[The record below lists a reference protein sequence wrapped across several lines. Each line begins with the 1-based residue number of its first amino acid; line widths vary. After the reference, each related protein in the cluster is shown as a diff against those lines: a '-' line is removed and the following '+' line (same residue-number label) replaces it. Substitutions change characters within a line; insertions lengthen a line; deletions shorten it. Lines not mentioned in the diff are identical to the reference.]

1 MIILEGHQILRINY
15 FTRKKIIMRLK
26 KISVIIV
33 LISYFGNSQTD
44 KGPYFATGIRIGDV
58 SQNEAIIWTRLT
70 KNKVRINDAP
80 LPISLY
86 VRPETGK
93 RHLRETRRDKDGVVY
108 FPQGFDINTIEGAVP
123 GAEGE
128 VKINYRPKGS
138 KKWNFTDWKTVL
150 KKANYSK
157 KFILTDLEPG
167 ITYEILVEGRASNQ
181 DKVSSK
187 INGMFKTP
195 PPPEISK
202 KIVFATSTC
211 QGYPDQDHPD
221 GYKIYPFLE
230 SLDLDFFVHAG
241 DIVYYDNLAKNK
253 EMAHYHWDRMFSLP
267 TNKSF
272 HSKVTSYFEKD
283 DHDAWFNDSYRGIK
297 TSFMG
302 EFTFDQGLEVFR
314 QEMPIK
320 DKTYRTF
327 QWGKDLQIWLVEGR
341 DYRSPNTMKDGPDK
355 TIWGEDQLKWFKSS
369 VLASD
374 ATFKILI
381 SPTPIVGPDRPTK
394 KDNHSNKGFFYEG
407 EIIRKFIASQPNMY
421 IVCGDRHWQ
430 YVSKHRKYGI
440 VEFSIGPNSM
450 EHAGG
455 WKQDNVKPEHLYLNV
470 VGGVMTVTIDPKDIP
485 RIIVRH
491 YDVDG
496 NELNKFVASAK

>member
-1 MIILEGHQILRINY
+1 
-15 FTRKKIIMRLK
+15 MRLK
-26 KISVIIV
+26 KVSIIIV
-33 LISYFGNSQTD
+33 LISYFANSQTD

-70 KNKVRINDAP
+70 KNKIRVNDAP
-80 LPISLY
+80 LPIALY

-93 RHLRETRRDKDGVVY
+93 RHLRETRRDKDGMVY
-108 FPQGFDINTIEGAVP
+108 FPQGFDINTVEGAVP

-138 KKWNFTDWKTVL
+138 KKWNFTDWKSVL

-167 ITYEILVEGRASNQ
+167 ITYEILVQGRSSDQ
-181 DKVSSK
+181 HEVSSQMK
-187 INGMFKTP
+187 GMFKTP
-195 PPPEISK
+195 PHPEISK
-202 KIVFATSTC
+202 KIVFAASTC

-253 EMAHYHWDRMFSLP
+253 KMAHYHWDRMFSLP

-283 DHDAWFNDSYRGIK
+283 DHDAWFNDSYRGIE

-302 EFTFDQGLEVFR
+302 SFTFDQGLEVFR

-327 QWGKDLQIWLVEGR
+327 RWGKDLQIWLVEGR
-341 DYRSPNTMKDGPDK
+341 DYRSPNTQADGPNK
-355 TIWGEDQLKWFKSS
+355 TIWGKEQMDWFKRT
-369 VLASD
+369 VQASD

-381 SPTPIVGPDRPTK
+381 SPTPIIGPDRSQK
-394 KDNHSNKGFFYEG
+394 KDNHSNKGFYHEG

-430 YVSKHRKYGI
+430 HVTKHQDYGI
-440 VEFSIGPNSM
+440 VEFSIGANSDD
-450 EHAGG
+450 HASG
-455 WKQDNVKPEHLYLNV
+455 WDQDDVRPEHLYLNV
-470 VGGVMTVTIDPKDIP
+470 VGGTMTVTIDPKGKGSIS
-485 RIIVRH
+485 VVH
-491 YDVDG
+491 YGVDG
-496 NELNKFVASAK
+496 NELNKFVATAE